1 MRIRF
6 DDKITLFIVMII
18 LITQSWMLA
27 GCGGKPDASQT
38 VLKENLRAQRAV
50 TITELPDLFVCL
62 QQIDTALQKNPRQ
75 AGVGINCATGT
86 YRGLTPEGRDCAM
99 QIDGDA
105 GTFTLQVESE
115 VFRIQWENVAFAAD
129 GSAIH
134 NLEDASVPGQPGI
147 QLTRFTGAQ
156 IPLTEALI
164 FRAGKGV
171 PALPQMIYQRNER
184 DANKFVR
191 CSFGK

>member
-1 MRIRF
+1 MRP
-6 DDKITLFIVMII
+6 DDRITLFIVMIV
-18 LITQSWMLA
+18 LVTQTCLLA
-27 GCGGKPDASQT
+27 GCGGKPDASQAL
-38 VLKENLRAQRAV
+38 LKENLRAQRTV

-75 AGVGINCATGT
+75 AGVGINCASGT
-86 YRGLTPEGRDCAM
+86 YRGLTTEGRDCAM

-105 GTFTLQVESE
+105 GTFTLRVESE
-115 VFRIQWENVAFAAD
+115 IFNIQWENVAFAAD

-134 NLEDASVPGQPGI
+134 NLEDASAPGQPGI
-147 QLTRFTGAQ
+147 QLTRFTGART
-156 IPLTEALI
+156 PLTEALI
-164 FRAGKGV
+164 LRAGKGV
-171 PALPQMIYQRNER
+171 PALPQMIYQRNEG

>member
-1 MRIRF
+1 MAM
-6 DDKITLFIVMII
+6 IV
-18 LITQSWMLA
+18 LVTQTCMLA
-27 GCGGKPDASQT
+27 GCGGQPDASQT
-38 VLKENLRAQRAV
+38 LLKENLRAQRAV
-50 TITELPDLFVCL
+50 TITELPDLFTCL
-62 QQIDTALQKNPRQ
+62 RQIDTALQKNPRQ
-75 AGVGINCATGT
+75 PGVGINCATGT

-105 GTFTLQVESE
+105 GTFTLRVEPE
-115 VFRIQWENVAFAAD
+115 VFSIHWENVAFAAD

-134 NLEDASVPGQPGI
+134 NLEDASTPGQPGI
-147 QLTRFTGAQ
+147 QLTRFTGAR

-164 FRAGKGV
+164 LRAGKGA
-171 PALPQMIYQRNER
+171 PALPEMIYQRNEG